1 MRVVASEQWPSRSA
15 ISRKLAPWPSTGPD
29 RASGPADPV
38 RRGRRAGGHYQE
50 GAGPLSRPLP
60 APVRYQHLL
69 EGVEVLN
76 AFARAEDDRLQRTV
90 GQMDRHP
97 GLVAQPLIQAAQQGT
112 TAGEHDPAVHD
123 VAVQLGRAHV

>member
-69 EGVEVLN
+69 EGVEVLD
-76 AFARAEDDRLQRTV
+76 AFARAEHDRLQPVV
-90 GQMDRHP
+90 GQLDRRP
-97 GLVAQPLIQAAQQGT
+97 GLLAQPLVEARQPPPP
-112 TAGEHDPAVHD
+112 AG
-123 VAVQLGRAHV
+123 